1 MKGGIF
7 LVQNDDRLIEMTE
20 HSYDSEDILQS
31 LLEKHPNLLAGDQ
44 INEIEPRRWI
54 LVSRELSIPIEE
66 DASGRFSVD
75 HLLLDQDGIPTF
87 VEVKRSSDTRIRRE
101 VIGQMLDYVANAVA
115 YLTVD
120 SIRAEFIQTC
130 TERELNPDIEL
141 QNFLDPNTSTD
152 DFWQTVKTNLR
163 AGKIRMLFVA
173 DEIPA
178 ELRRVVEFLN
188 EQMDSA
194 EVLAV
199 EIKQYV
205 GEGLK
210 TLVPRVI
217 GKTAVAERTK
227 RTARAKKQWDED
239 SFFQELEGKC
249 SDEDVRVAR
258 KILDWVKENT
268 DDIWWGKGG
277 VQGSFIPMV
286 SQANNNYTFIAVW
299 TYGNI
304 EFQFQHMRKWQPFSQ
319 AEKQKELLDQLNR
332 IPGISFS
339 SDSIT
344 RRPSLS
350 LTVFQDRANLERFF
364 SVFKWVVKEYRN
376 VSGDN

>member
-1 MKGGIF
+1 MKSGIF
-7 LVQNDDRLIEMTE
+7 LVQKDDQLIEMTE
-20 HSYDSEDILQS
+20 QSYDSEDILQS

-44 INEIEPRRWI
+44 INETEPRRWL

-66 DASGRFSVD
+66 DASGRFAVD

-120 SIRAEFIQTC
+120 SIKAEFNQTC
-130 TERELNPDIEL
+130 SEQALDPDIEL
-141 QNFLDPNTSTD
+141 QNLLDPTTSTD
-152 DFWQTVKTNLR
+152 DFWQMVKTNLR
-163 AGKIRMLFVA
+163 AGKVRMLFVA

-217 GKTAVAERTK
+217 GKTMVAERTK
-227 RTARAKKQWDED
+227 GTARAKKQWDEE
-239 SFFQELEGKC
+239 SFFQELERKRGT
-249 SDEDVRVAR
+249 EDVRIAR
-258 KILDWVKENT
+258 QILDWAKENT
-268 DDIWWGKGG
+268 DGIGWGKGSI
-277 VQGSFIPMV
+277 QGSFSPLILRTERW
-286 SQANNNYTFIAVW
+286 YTFIAVW

-304 EFQFQHMRKWQPFSQ
+304 EFQFQHMRSWYPFNQ
-319 AEKQKELLDQLNR
+319 AEKQVELLDQLNQ
-332 IPGISFS
+332 IPGISLS
-339 SDSIT
+339 SDLIT
-344 RRPSLS
+344 RRPNVS
-350 LTVFQDRANLERFF
+350 LTVFQDKENLERFF
-364 SVFKWVVKEYRN
+364 SVFEWVVEEYRN